1 MDSTEHEPDSIYVS
15 CYFYLMPTLICAKVL
30 VCMYMY
36 VCVSYILIFLPRNS
50 HSPRTFLSQRRK
62 KMEEMST
69 SSTVLPPPPPFLI
82 LLALVI
88 YTVDQG
94 IEHCPQHACMPL
106 YGEAVT
112 FSSLCIL

>member
-1 MDSTEHEPDSIYVS
+1 M
-15 CYFYLMPTLICAKVL
+15 
-30 VCMYMY
+30 
-36 VCVSYILIFLPRNS
+36 CVYLIFLSSSQGTLIHQELFS
-50 HSPRTFLSQRRK
+50 HKEVK

-94 IEHCPQHACMPL
+94 IEHCPQHTCMPL